1 MKELLK
7 LKRFWIAIAA
17 VGAVVVNHFFGLSET
32 QALEVLI
39 AIVSAVLGTSAGL
52 AAGKR
57 QERVDA
63 DGSTDY

>member
-1 MKELLK
+1 MKELLR
-7 LKRFWIAIAA
+7 LKRFWIAVAA
-17 VGAVVVNHFFGLSET
+17 VVAVVVNHFFGLSET

-57 QERVDA
+57 KERVDA
-63 DGSTDY
+63 GGPAGY

>member
-1 MKELLK
+1 MKELLR
-7 LKRFWIAIAA
+7 LKRFWIAVAA
-17 VGAVVVNHFFGLSET
+17 VVAVVVNHFFGLSET

-63 DGSTDY
+63 GGPAGY

>member
-17 VGAVVVNHFFGLSET
+17 VAAVVVNHFFGLSET

-39 AIVSAVLGTSAGL
+39 AIVSAVMGTSAGL

-57 QERVDA
+57 QEKIDA
-63 DGSTDY
+63 DGPAGY